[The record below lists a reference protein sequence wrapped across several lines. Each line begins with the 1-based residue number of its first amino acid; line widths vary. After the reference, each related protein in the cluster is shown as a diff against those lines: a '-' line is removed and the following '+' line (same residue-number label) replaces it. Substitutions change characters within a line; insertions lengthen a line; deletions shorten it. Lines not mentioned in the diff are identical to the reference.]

1 MFYFYSYRSNLL
13 NLLIKSCPQNFL
25 LSFII
30 SLLEKSIVCPKKLN
44 TSTIY
49 CCTSFDKEVEKC
61 FDTVLDFFKLNNIL
75 KACRAYN
82 IIQGTKLNA
91 FLSTILTI
99 MVVIFCVLVLSGH
112 TLYVQTTTN

>member
-1 MFYFYSYRSNLL
+1 MCFIYTLIDQTCCLSNLAPKRL
-13 NLLIKSCPQNFL
+13 FTKLYYQSVG
-25 LSFII
+25 
-30 SLLEKSIVCPKKLN
+30 EKYSVPEKLN
-44 TSTIY
+44 TTTIY

-75 KACRAYN
+75 KVCLN

-91 FLSTILTI
+91 FRSTISTI
-99 MVVIFCVLVLSGH
+99 MVVFVLCSG